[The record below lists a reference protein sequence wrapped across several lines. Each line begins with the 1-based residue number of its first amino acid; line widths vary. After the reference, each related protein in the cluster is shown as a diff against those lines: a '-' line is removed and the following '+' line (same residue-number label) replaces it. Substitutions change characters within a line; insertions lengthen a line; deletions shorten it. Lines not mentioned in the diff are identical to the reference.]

1 MKCSN
6 CGGNMEGN
14 GYSKVLHCE
23 FADEGSYEHH
33 EPDANPV
40 MCDLKFPDFVNITEG
55 RIDLEA
61 LTKPELIELFRGI
74 MDLLDSCLSK
84 IAELSG
90 HEPQ

>member
-1 MKCSN
+1 MTKCSN

-40 MCDLKFPDFVNITEG
+40 MCDLNKLAET
-55 RIDLEA
+55 
-61 LTKPELIELFRGI
+61 
-74 MDLLDSCLSK
+74 LS
-84 IAELSG
+84 
-90 HEPQ
+90 